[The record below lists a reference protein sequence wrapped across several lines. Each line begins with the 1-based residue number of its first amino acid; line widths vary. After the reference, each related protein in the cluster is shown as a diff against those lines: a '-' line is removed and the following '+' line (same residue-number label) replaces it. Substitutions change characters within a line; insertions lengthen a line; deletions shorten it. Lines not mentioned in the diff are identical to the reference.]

1 MTENNVVQKPGLQLW
16 KWNSELYNTNN
27 PPRLGNLGRHKSLKS
42 LPINRKSEQT
52 RSNTLWKKYKAFLLW
67 AFLYFYLLKPIV
79 NIHIFHSWSGPR
91 KGKLWLVPF
100 SGPNFAK
107 RIAKIDR
114 SRIHFSELLF
124 KFFAQNNSFLMSRNI
139 LTNMFGGQV

>member
-52 RSNTLWKKYKAFLLW
+52 MSNTLWKKYKAFLLW

-79 NIHIFHSWSGPR
+79 NIHIFQPEVVRSE
-91 KGKLWLVPF
+91 KE
-100 SGPNFAK
+100 NFDWFPSAV
-107 RIAKIDR
+107 RILQKESRRLTAHEFISANCFLNSLHKITVFWWVE
-114 SRIHFSELLF
+114 IF
-124 KFFAQNNSFLMSRNI
+124 
-139 LTNMFGGQV
+139 